1 MLSAEI
7 RRALT
12 APVVFLTTL
21 FVIAGFLS
29 VSSPAAQAADEMSVS
44 LAPSSVSAGPTDVL
58 SVTITVTNKSSED
71 VPAGEA
77 VVTAPSD
84 VIAQVSELDAWLAS
98 ADGSSTPGRFLST
111 VEIPAVAA
119 GKSVSVVQELP
130 LSLGRF
136 GSAWGP
142 RGLALNYE
150 ADPASASARSV
161 FVWTPTEAPGKTAF
175 SGVMS
180 IIAGPSSSGLYTAE
194 ELTTFTGPDGVLT
207 RQLDVVKGHSVALGV
222 DPRILVSL
230 EILGAQAPE
239 SATLWLAELAALPQ
253 ETFLL
258 SYADADISA
267 QAQAG
272 ASTLISPDNADVVQA
287 IDVDPAATAT
297 PVPSESPSAVKD
309 VFLRFE
315 EKIKNLGW
323 PAAHSVIG
331 SDLPVFAGNGLNSL
345 ILSSTNLATSGDS
358 PSSGVLSGSTVAVT
372 TSGLSSALSRG
383 DLPRAG
389 AYAAAGLLDG
399 STSGRM
405 FAELARDE
413 TSLTALGKQQLTLS
427 AFSAL
432 PWVGSGT
439 LSGALS
445 SASTGLSLADSA
457 ESSTRITT
465 VQGLLSRNNAVA
477 EFSTIAENPA
487 LITSP
492 AARDLAAVLSVSW
505 LGEKSWSE
513 AVNEN
518 LRSTTAVLNSVAVST
533 SSTVN
538 MVGGQANIPI
548 SVRNA
553 LTQPVTVV
561 VTADP
566 SNGRLLVDG
575 GETITI
581 QPESQAKARI
591 PVKAQVG
598 NGSVTLTVTLSST
611 SGVVIGQP
619 SVIPIN
625 VRADWETW
633 GLAALGVA
641 FAGLITAGVLR
652 TLRRRRSE
660 ALNPAE

>member
-21 FVIAGFLS
+21 LVIAGFLS
-29 VSSPAAQAADEMSVS
+29 VSSPVAHAADEVSVS
-44 LAPSSVSAGPTDVL
+44 LVPSTVSAGPNDAL
-58 SVTITVTNKSSED
+58 SVTITVNNKSTD
-71 VPAGEA
+71 DLPAGEA

-84 VIAQVSELDAWLAS
+84 VISQVSELDSWLAAS
-98 ADGSSTPGRFLST
+98 DGTATPGRFLST

-136 GSAWGP
+136 GAAWGP
-142 RGLALNYE
+142 RGLAVNYE
-150 ADPASASARSV
+150 AEPASASARSI

-180 IIAGPSSSGLYTAE
+180 IIAEPSASGLYTAD

-207 RQLDVVKGHSVALGV
+207 RQLEMVRGHSVALGV

-230 EILGAQAPE
+230 EVLGADAPA
-239 SATLWLAELAALPQ
+239 SAKSWLADLAGLPV

-272 ASTLISPDNADVVQA
+272 ATTLIAPDTSDVIQA
-287 IDVDPAATAT
+287 EPVDPATTAT
-297 PVPSESPSAVKD
+297 PAPTETPAPAKD
-309 VFLRFE
+309 VLPRFDVQLT
-315 EKIKNLGW
+315 NLGW

-331 SDLPVFAGNGLNSL
+331 SDLPVFTNNGLTSL
-345 ILSSTNLATSGDS
+345 ILSSNNLTSAGES
-358 PSSGVLSGSTVAVT
+358 PSSGTLAGSSVAVT
-372 TSGLSSALSRG
+372 TTGLSSALSRG

-389 AYAAAGLLDG
+389 AYAAAGLLDS

-405 FAELARDE
+405 FAELARDQ
-413 TSLTALGKQQLTLS
+413 TSLTALGKQKLTLT

-432 PWVGSGT
+432 PWVGSGS
-439 LSGALS
+439 LSTALS
-445 SASTGLSLADSA
+445 SASTGLSLSDSA

-465 VQGLLSRNNAVA
+465 IQGLLTRNQAVA
-477 EFSTIAENPA
+477 DFSTIAENPA
-487 LITSP
+487 LITRP
-492 AARDLAAVLSVSW
+492 AARQLAAVLSVGW

-518 LRSTTAVLNSVAVST
+518 LRNTTALLNSVAVST

-598 NGSVTLTVTLSST
+598 NGSVSLTVTLSST

-619 SVIPIN
+619 AVIPIN

-633 GLAALGVA
+633 GLAALGLA
-641 FAGLITAGVLR
+641 FAGLITAGVIR
-652 TLRRRRSE
+652 TVRRRRSE
-660 ALNPAE
+660 AASSAE

>member
-12 APVVFLTTL
+12 VPVVFLTTL
-21 FVIAGFLS
+21 LVIAGFLS
-29 VSSPAAQAADEMSVS
+29 VTSPGAQAADDVS
-44 LAPSSVSAGPTDVL
+44 LSMSPSSASAGPNDVL
-58 SVTITVTNKSSED
+58 SVTLTVTNKSTED
-71 VPAGEA
+71 IPAGEA
-77 VVTAPSD
+77 VVTAPSE
-84 VIAQVSELDAWLAS
+84 VISQVSELDAWLAAS
-98 ADGSSTPGRFLST
+98 DGNATPGRFLST
-111 VEIPAVAA
+111 VEIPAVEA
-119 GKSVSVVQELP
+119 GKSISVVQDLP

-136 GSAWGP
+136 GNTWGP
-142 RGLALNYE
+142 RGLAVNYE

-161 FVWTPTEAPGKTAF
+161 FVWAPSEAPGKTAF

-180 IIAGPSSSGLYTAE
+180 LIAGPSTAGLYTAE

-207 RQLDVVKGHSVALGV
+207 RQLRVARGHSVALGV
-222 DPRILVSL
+222 DPRILLSL
-230 EILGAQAPE
+230 EVLGSAVPE
-239 SATLWLAELAALPQ
+239 SAKSWLAELAAFPG
-253 ETFLL
+253 ESFLL

-272 ASTLISPDNADVVQA
+272 ASTLIAPDNKDVVHA
-287 IDVDPAATAT
+287 EAADPAASAT
-297 PVPSESPSAVKD
+297 PVPSETPSVVKD
-309 VFLRFE
+309 IVSRFE
-315 EKIKNLGW
+315 AQLPNLGW
-323 PAAHSVIG
+323 PAAHSVV
-331 SDLPVFAGNGLNSL
+331 STDLPVFANNGLTAL
-345 ILSSTNLATSGDS
+345 ILSSSNLVSAGES
-358 PSSGVLSGSTVAVT
+358 PSSGILAGSSVAVT
-372 TSGLSSALSRG
+372 TSGLSSALARG

-389 AYAAAGLLDG
+389 AYAAAGLLDS
-399 STSGRM
+399 STSGHM
-405 FAELARDE
+405 FAEIIRDE
-413 TSLTALGKQQLTLS
+413 TSLTALGKQEQTLS

-439 LSGALS
+439 ISSALS
-445 SASTGLSLADSA
+445 SASTGLSLADSP
-457 ESSTRITT
+457 ESGSRITT
-465 VQGLLSRNNAVA
+465 VQGLLTRNQAVTN
-477 EFSTIAENPA
+477 FSTITENPT
-487 LITSP
+487 LLTSP
-492 AARDLAAVLSVSW
+492 AARDLAAVLSVGW
-505 LGEKSWSE
+505 LKEKSWSE

-548 SVRNA
+548 SVRNN

-598 NGSVTLTVTLSST
+598 NGSVSLTVTLSSA
-611 SGVVIGQP
+611 SGIAIGQP
-619 SVIPIN
+619 AVIPIN
-625 VRADWETW
+625 VRADWESW

-641 FAGLITAGVLR
+641 FAGLLTAGVIR
-652 TLRRRRSE
+652 TVRRRRIE
-660 ALNPAE
+660 AAHPAE